1 MEGNVKQTPKAK
13 GTKKKCYDIIQEIAV
28 IKDKVCQ
35 HPECSQAADCGHHV
49 FKRNRLTTAFL
60 PEAVVGVC
68 TQHHTGWAH
77 NKPKEFKAF
86 MIKRLGEDRYY
97 ELRRLSY
104 TNLDHPDYHEIYAGL
119 VKVLRAYRRGV

>member
-1 MEGNVKQTPKAK
+1 MEGNVKPRGK
-13 GTKKKCYDIIQEIAV
+13 GTKKDCYSIIQEIAV

-35 HPECSQAADCGHHV
+35 HPSCSRPADCGHHS
-49 FKRNRLTTAFL
+49 FKRDRLTTAFL

-77 NKPKEFKAF
+77 NKPKEFKTF
-86 MIKRLGEDRYY
+86 MIERLGEDRYY

-119 VKVLRAYRRGV
+119 VKVLRAYQRGS

>member
-1 MEGNVKQTPKAK
+1 MEVDVKPRGK

-77 NKPKEFKAF
+77 NKPKEFKQF
-86 MIKRLGEDRYY
+86 MIERLGEDRYY

-104 TNLDHPDYHEIYAGL
+104 EHVEVMDYGEICERL
-119 VKVLRAYRRGV
+119 RNELRAFRRGT

>member
-1 MEGNVKQTPKAK
+1 MEGNIKPIPK

-28 IKDKVCQ
+28 IKDKGCQ
-35 HPECSQAADCGHHV
+35 HPECSRASDCGHHV

-77 NKPKEFKAF
+77 NKPKEFKQF
-86 MIKRLGEDRYY
+86 MIERLGEDRYY

-104 TNLDHPDYHEIYAGL
+104 EHVEAMDYGEICER
-119 VKVLRAYRRGV
+119 LRNELRTYRRGT

>member
-1 MEGNVKQTPKAK
+1 MEVSYVVKPAK

-28 IKDKVCQ
+28 AKDVVCQ
-35 HPECSQAADCGHHV
+35 HPSCNRPADCGHHV
-49 FKRNRLTTAFL
+49 FKRDRLTTAFL

-77 NKPKEFKAF
+77 NKPKDFKKF
-86 MIKRLGEDRYY
+86 MIERLGEDRYY

-104 TNLDHPDYHEIYAGL
+104 EHVEVMDYDEIYRGL
-119 VKVLRAYRRGV
+119 VNTLRAYRRGA

>member
-1 MEGNVKQTPKAK
+1 MEGNVKPMPRVK

-28 IKDKVCQ
+28 IKDKICQ
-35 HPECSQAADCGHHV
+35 HPECSQVSDCGHHV

-60 PEAVVGVC
+60 PEVVVGVC

-86 MIKRLGEDRYY
+86 MIERLGEGRYY

-104 TNLDHPDYHEIYAGL
+104 DNLDHPDYPEIYAGL
-119 VKVLRAYRRGV
+119 VKVLRAYKKGQ